1 MLNVRGSIHLEIKL
15 TKRNICLM
23 HPMSSCWYNRC
34 LRAYASLLQPAALQ
48 SSKYNFDEIS
58 KDLRKSNPLCL
69 SFVQVLAFH
78 VFTRMALLQCLRL
91 WNIKSKSLKRTVQF
105 KIRRQLLLEEGT
117 SCSRGASF
125 LWQKM
130 MILHSQI
137 VFGRNKDDMCSK
149 FLYCG

>member
-34 LRAYASLLQPAALQ
+34 LRAFASLLQPAAPR

-58 KDLRKSNPLCL
+58 KDFRKSDPLC

-78 VFTRMALLQCLRL
+78 VFTPMALLQCLRL
-91 WNIKSKSLKRTVQF
+91 WNIKSKSLKTVQL
-105 KIRRQLLLEEGT
+105 KIHRQLLLEEG
-117 SCSRGASF
+117 
-125 LWQKM
+125 
-130 MILHSQI
+130 
-137 VFGRNKDDMCSK
+137 NKLSYLIFVIFFTRTK
-149 FLYCG
+149 FLKNKIYTKKRQFFALNL

>member
-34 LRAYASLLQPAALQ
+34 LRAFASLLQPAAPR

-58 KDLRKSNPLCL
+58 KDFRKSDPLC

-78 VFTRMALLQCLRL
+78 VFTPMALLQCLRL
-91 WNIKSKSLKRTVQF
+91 WIIKSKSLKTVQL
-105 KIRRQLLLEEGT
+105 KIQRQLLIEEGT

-130 MILHSQI
+130 MILHWQI